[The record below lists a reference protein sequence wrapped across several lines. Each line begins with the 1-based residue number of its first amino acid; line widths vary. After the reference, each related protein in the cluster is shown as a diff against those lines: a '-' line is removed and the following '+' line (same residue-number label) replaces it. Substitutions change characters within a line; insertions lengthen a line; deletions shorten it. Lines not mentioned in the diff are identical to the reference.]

1 MNKYGIDSFYSNNV
15 WFCWSLVNRFTTYFT
30 LLRCNSFF
38 LQYKNYLW
46 KYDNNNK
53 HISLI
58 LPSLPDWSI
67 LYWFAIKRTIS
78 GKSTIQITNIQRS
91 GQRLPFYFFFIIY
104 TNLKIWFL
112 KYNTSLYIFYPI
124 ICNLFCKK
132 PS

>member
-1 MNKYGIDSFYSNNV
+1 MKEDNKWINMVYILSIVIMYDFVEV
-15 WFCWSLVNRFTTYFT
+15 WLIVSQRILHFWDVIP
-30 LLRCNSFF
+30 FF
-38 LQYKNYLW
+38 FFFYKNYLW

-112 KYNTSLYIFYPI
+112 KYNTSLYIF
-124 ICNLFCKK
+124 
-132 PS
+132 

>member
-1 MNKYGIDSFYSNNV
+1 MYDFVEV
-15 WFCWSLVNRFTTYFT
+15 WLIVSQRILHFWDVIP
-30 LLRCNSFF
+30 FF

-91 GQRLPFYFFFIIY
+91 GQRLPFYFFFY
-104 TNLKIWFL
+104 YLYESQNL
-112 KYNTSLYIFYPI
+112 IFEI
-124 ICNLFCKK
+124 
-132 PS
+132 